1 MKCNGVSLA
10 IRDPS
15 FRDISRQQRL
25 ASPSNLAREISQAAM
40 GLAKSCW
47 NMDHPVRAL
56 TVTAI
61 SLVPEEEAAAQ
72 LDLLALDQGRKRERL
87 EKLEETMDSIRAKYG
102 KASISH
108 ASSAQAAGGSGHAPP
123 PGGSRSYLEEE

>member
-1 MKCNGVSLA
+1 
-10 IRDPS
+10 
-15 FRDISRQQRL
+15 
-25 ASPSNLAREISQAAM
+25 M

-56 TVTAI
+56 TVTAL
-61 SLVPEEEAAAQ
+61 SLVPEEEVSAQ
-72 LDLLALDQGRKRERL
+72 LDLLAFGQDKKRERL

-102 KASISH
+102 KSSISH
-108 ASSAQAAGGSGHAPP
+108 ASSTQAAGGSGHAPP